1 MSQNERDYIEEIGE
15 AYRFRPI
22 GQASIFLLLMIG
34 VVVIIEF
41 LVPPLFLDIK
51 VTAIITIASFLFPIA
66 IKERN
71 QFTRACSLGFFF
83 AAVSLMIHYILTQAL
98 PIWPLTQTTTLLSA
112 AVLAISIQLFEYLLP
127 SVLRGNSIS
136 YVIIVTIAVAF
147 TSLATLSF
155 NLLPPF
161 GPITIWSFVFY
172 ALLFM
177 IFTYAILP
185 EKPI

>member
-1 MSQNERDYIEEIGE
+1 MIQNDRDYIEEIGE

-22 GQASIFLLLMIG
+22 GQASIFLLLMIL
-34 VVVIIEF
+34 VVVVIEF
-41 LVPPLFLDIK
+41 LVPPIYLDVK
-51 VTAIITIASFLFPIA
+51 VTAIIVIASFLFPIA

-83 AAVSLMIHYILTQAL
+83 AAVSLMIYYTLTQAL
-98 PIWPLTQTTTLLSA
+98 PIWPPTQTTTLLIA

-127 SVLRGNSIS
+127 SILRRNSIS
-136 YVIIVTIAVAF
+136 YVIIVVISVAF
-147 TSLATLSF
+147 TTLATMSF

-161 GPITIWSFVFY
+161 GPLTVWSFVLY